1 MPVMSNNDSLAN
13 TKTDAVLAQRLV
25 YDELDA
31 SPPEASSRPLA
42 GTASAAINPL
52 HHVKAQVTVT
62 VGSASLTVGELLA
75 AKDSQVITLDREV
88 DGVVDLM
95 LEGQVVARGQLV
107 AVGDY
112 FGIRITELPRALDV

>member
-1 MPVMSNNDSLAN
+1 MSNNDSLSYTQVDGA
-13 TKTDAVLAQRLV
+13 LAQRLA

-31 SPPEASSRPLA
+31 STADASSRPLA
-42 GTASAAINPL
+42 GAASAAINPL

-62 VGSASLTVGELLA
+62 VGSAALTVGELLS
-75 AKDSQVITLDREV
+75 AKESQVIKLDREV

-95 LEGQVVARGQLV
+95 REGQVVARGQLV

-112 FGIRITELPRALDV
+112 FGIRITELPHALDV